1 MSCRDKSVVLELMA
15 LKKPTALD
23 ELINSVPKPKGA
35 TPNFGL
41 PRWKVMPLE
50 SKIPMIPGPK
60 GSYHFTRNK
69 IGKKL
74 WVGSVDA
81 QFDLSDPYNY
91 EAEWIYDPLHDEH
104 LKRFFSRPINISRMM
119 KLGLV
124 TKKLDAKCSVKD
136 YNMYRKYLKKLYN
149 DSINLEI
156 KHRASMDLERKTLYF
171 TEKLA
176 EKDVERIK
184 ARETRME
191 ATSLLLEKNR
201 LEEEEKMQKQKERQ
215 IKTEQRLKDLEL
227 RKMQDK
233 KIRIQ
238 KAWEE
243 AEILRRK
250 REAAAYIERQ
260 KIVKT
265 LKQWRD
271 SEYQRKTARAR
282 RQLEEKQAKQMAVE
296 EKWRLRQE
304 MQRKQMEREKFLQ
317 RCSIEKR
324 AINIKAY
331 DAKVN
336 RERARMQRM
345 GEQYKMFIK
354 CYASRHVAGQRDG
367 TCCIKLRQKRKM
379 NGKGDINSCS
389 GKTYK
394 YKNKK
399 PDTEMKVHVK
409 KKKQKKRK
417 HKKKKRIV
425 KPLSQ
430 PEPEEMCTGTET
442 PFLCIQEQPVSKDKC
457 ECEKVKAEWLQRQQ
471 IST

>member
-1 MSCRDKSVVLELMA
+1 MSCRDKSVALELIA

-23 ELINSVPKPKGA
+23 ELINSIPKPKGA

-69 IGKKL
+69 IGRKL
-74 WVGSVDA
+74 WVGSADA

-104 LKRFFSRPINISRMM
+104 LKKFFLRPINIKRMM
-119 KLGLV
+119 KIGLV

-176 EKDVERIK
+176 EKDVERMK
-184 ARETRME
+184 AREKRME

-201 LEEEEKMQKQKERQ
+201 LEDEEKMQKQKERQ
-215 IKTEQRLKDLEL
+215 IKIEQRLRDL
-227 RKMQDK
+227 KFKKIQDK
-233 KIRIQ
+233 KMRIQ

-250 REAAAYIERQ
+250 HEAAAYIERQ

-265 LKQWRD
+265 LKRWRD
-271 SEYQRKTARAR
+271 SECQRKTARVKR
-282 RQLEEKQAKQMAVE
+282 KLQEKQAKQTAVE

-304 MQRKQMEREKFLQ
+304 MQRKQIERENFLQ
-317 RCSIEKR
+317 HCSIEER

-331 DAKVN
+331 DTKVD

-345 GEQYKMFIK
+345 GEQYKMFMK

-367 TCCIKLRQKRKM
+367 MCCIKRHRKHKM
-379 NGKGDINSCS
+379 NGKGVINSCS

-394 YKNKK
+394 HKNEKLN
-399 PDTEMKVHVK
+399 EEVKVHI
-409 KKKQKKRK
+409 KKKQKKGK
-417 HKKKKRIV
+417 CNKKKRILE
-425 KPLSQ
+425 PSSE
-430 PEPEEMCTGTET
+430 PEPEEICTGTKT
-442 PFLCIQEQPVSKDKC
+442 PFLRINEQPVLKDKC

-471 IST
+471 ISI